1 MCRHIARGLDENV
14 NSGSAALERGL
25 RFRISNKLPRD
36 ACAADP
42 GILSGAGRDLTSGGK
57 TVSLGILSSKKSLHG
72 NMFNRTALV
81 EVRDWK
87 QGSQTH
93 PQTPVRQNCA
103 PPKIIY
109 PSPQNLRM
117 CSITWQRGI
126 KISDESKRC

>member
-1 MCRHIARGLDENV
+1 MCRHIARGLGENV
-14 NSGSAALERGL
+14 DSALERGL
-25 RFRISNKLPRD
+25 RVQISNKLPRD
-36 ACAADP
+36 AHAADP
-42 GILSGAGRDLTSGGK
+42 GILFGAGRDLTSGGK

-72 NMFNRTALV
+72 NTFNRTALV

-93 PQTPVRQNCA
+93 PRTSVRQNHA
-103 PPKIIY
+103 PPKILY

-117 CSITWQRGI
+117 CSITWQWGT